1 MTLAARDTS
10 RLLQRAAR
18 AVPDW
23 LTPFNSIVITCFQ
36 RTAIIGI
43 LSMNGHHH
51 GPFTERRYGK
61 HDNGTN
67 TGYTRYHL
75 SETPLPKTV
84 IIQQTYLRRRDLEEP
99 YDLAKRQII
108 GQHP

>member
-1 MTLAARDTS
+1 MTISKKTSAA
-10 RLLQRAAR
+10 
-18 AVPDW
+18 P
-23 LTPFNSIVITCFQ
+23 
-36 RTAIIGI
+36 
-43 LSMNGHHH
+43 
-51 GPFTERRYGK
+51 
-61 HDNGTN
+61 
-67 TGYTRYHL
+67 YHL

>member
-1 MTLAARDTS
+1 MPSSYATTRSAVSFTS
-10 RLLQRAAR
+10 RVLPRRSVGHGVVHVLDAGLC
-18 AVPDW
+18 P
-23 LTPFNSIVITCFQ
+23 TGSPPFNSIVITCFQ
-36 RTAIIGI
+36 RTAIIGL

-84 IIQQTYLRRRDLEEP
+84 IIH
-99 YDLAKRQII
+99 
-108 GQHP
+108 G

>member
-36 RTAIIGI
+36 RTAIIGL

-84 IIQQTYLRRRDLEEP
+84 IIH
-99 YDLAKRQII
+99 A
-108 GQHP
+108 